1 MPFEIML
8 RAEDDRPLYIRS
20 IAIRMARVTSDFLT
34 LCEQAGLIR
43 AQVMTGGGMGFDIRT
58 IQRLATI
65 HRLYRELD
73 LDFETIDLVL
83 HMRRQIID
91 LHRQLDELERRADQR
106 EQALLAEI
114 QDLRGRQVMD
124 IE

>member
-8 RAEDDRPLYIRS
+8 RAEDDRPLYIRAV
-20 IAIRMARVTSDFLT
+20 AIRMARVTPEFLT
-34 LCEQAGLIR
+34 LCEQTGLIR
-43 AQVMTGGGMGFDIRT
+43 SRVMAGGGRGFDTRSIR
-58 IQRLATI
+58 RLATI
-65 HRLYRELD
+65 RRLYHELE
-73 LDFETIDLVL
+73 LDFETIELVL

-106 EQALLAEI
+106 EQELLTEI
-114 QDLRGRQVMD
+114 RELRYRQVLD